1 MCVDAAACSPY
12 ININPDFFDVMF
24 LSPHKLI

>member
-1 MCVDAAACSPY
+1 MCVDAAASSPY
-12 ININPDFFDVMF
+12 MNIDSSYFDVMF

>member
-1 MCVDAAACSPY
+1 MCVDAAASSPY
-12 ININPDFFDVMF
+12 MNINSNFFDIMF